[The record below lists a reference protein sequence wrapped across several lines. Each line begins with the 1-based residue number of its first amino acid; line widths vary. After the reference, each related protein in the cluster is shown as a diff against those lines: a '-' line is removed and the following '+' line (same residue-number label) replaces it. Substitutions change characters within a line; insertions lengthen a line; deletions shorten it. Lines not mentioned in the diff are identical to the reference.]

1 MNIRRIDFYLRRLR
15 ERLWA
20 KPALFCVAAVVAVFA
35 ARAVDSLGPW
45 KILPDI
51 SFDMIEKLLTII
63 SSSMLAVATFAVASM
78 LSAYSAAASSATPRA
93 FKLVVADDM
102 SQNALS
108 SFIGAFIFSIISIIA
123 LKSGYYGDNGRFFLF
138 LLTLV
143 IFGWVV
149 LTFVRW
155 VDSVARLG
163 ELGSTIEKV
172 ESATRDA
179 LSQRQKMTTT
189 VSDEIHAEMIE
200 GADVIYSPDV
210 GYVQHIEISALQEVA
225 EQADGTVI
233 VQAMPGTFVTGN
245 DPIAYLNAPDA
256 IDGAAREAIADAF
269 LIDRDRTFD
278 NDPRFGFTTLAEI
291 AARALSPGVNDPG
304 TAVSILGHFVRLFYN
319 WAARV
324 DAPSA
329 VNKFD
334 RVMTPGL
341 SADGLFE
348 DAFGPVARHGAG
360 DFAVALA
367 FMDAMLEL
375 TRTGDERLRRAARK
389 QASLMMKRVE
399 TAQTLPEDLDRL
411 RALAKRVTLG

>member
-20 KPALFCVAAVVAVFA
+20 KPALFCAAAVVSVFA
-35 ARAVDSLGPW
+35 ARTVDSWWDWDL
-45 KILPDI
+45 LPDI

-108 SFIGAFIFSIISIIA
+108 SFIGAFIFSIIAIIA
-123 LKSGYYGDNGRFFLF
+123 LKSGYYGENGLFFLF
-138 LLTLV
+138 ILTLS

-163 ELGSTIEKV
+163 ELGSTVEKV
-172 ESATRDA
+172 ESATKDA

-189 VSDEIHAEMIE
+189 VSDEVHAEMIKD
-200 GADVIYSPDV
+200 ADVIYSPDI

-225 EQADGTVI
+225 KKVDGKI
-233 VQAMPGTFVTGN
+233 VVEAMPGTFVTGN
-245 DPIAYLNAPDA
+245 DPIAYLNAPTA
-256 IDGAAREAIADAF
+256 IDGDAREAIADAY

-324 DAPSA
+324 DAPKA
-329 VNKFD
+329 KNKYD
-334 RVMTPGL
+334 RVLTPGL
-341 SADGLFE
+341 SVDGLFD

-367 FMDAMLEL
+367 FMDAMQEL
-375 TRTGDERLRRAARK
+375 ARTGDERLRKAARK
-389 QASLMMKRVE
+389 QASLMMKRAE
-399 TAQTLPEDLDRL
+399 IAHTLPEDLERL
-411 RALAKRVTLG
+411 RALAKKVTLG